1 MKKLNFKKIGKGKPI
16 IIMHGVFGS
25 LDNWLTVGKKL
36 ADSYAVYLLD
46 LRNHGDS
53 FHDQEFTYD
62 AMANDLRDFIESE
75 KIENPVVLGHSMG
88 GKVAMKFAVKWPALF
103 EKIIVVDIAPRA
115 YPPHH
120 QQILKGLKSIDLKN
134 LQSRKDADDQL
145 SEFIKELGVRQFL
158 LKNLSRDENNSFK
171 WKINLPVIEANI
183 ENIGE
188 GLEEQMASDKP
199 TLFIRGEKSDY
210 ISNQDNISIV
220 SFFPNSEI
228 KTVSNA
234 GHWVHAENPN
244 ELIQYIEEFIRN

>member
-36 ADSYAVYLLD
+36 ADNFTVYLLD

-53 FHDQEFTYD
+53 FHDKEFTYE
-62 AMANDLRDFIESE
+62 AMANDLRNFIETE
-75 KIENPVVLGHSMG
+75 KIESPVVIGHSMG
-88 GKVAMKFAVKWPALF
+88 GKVAMKFAVTWPALY

-120 QQILKGLKSIDLKN
+120 QQILKGLKSIDVTS

-145 SEFIKELGVRQFL
+145 SEYIAELGIRQFL
-158 LKNLSRDENNSFK
+158 LKNLTREGNGFK

-188 GLEEQMASDKP
+188 GLEEQLASDKP

-210 ISNQDNISIV
+210 ITNQDNISIV

-228 KTVSNA
+228 KTVKNA
-234 GHWVHAENPN
+234 GHWVHAENPE
-244 ELIQYIEEFIRN
+244 ELIQYVEEFIRN